1 MKDQPEPSNPMNQPK
16 DQRQDQPAGSDGSP
30 RFGRLLIVLAIAV
43 AIMVFVTWASQAWLA
58 P

>member
-1 MKDQPEPSNPMNQPK
+1 MKDEPEASNSMNQREDTREGLPT
-16 DQRQDQPAGSDGSP
+16 GSAGSP